1 MKLAQ
6 IEDGRVVNVAEVE
19 PGAVPDFMADWV
31 ETEEAGPGWL
41 WSEAGGFT
49 PPEEEPDAAPVPA
62 VVSRLQA
69 RLALMSAGLLQAVED
84 HISASGDATL
94 QLVWAEATEWR
105 RDSPTIAT
113 IAAAL
118 ELTEDQVDA
127 LFRAAGE
134 ISV

>member
-6 IEDGRVVNVAEVE
+6 IDGGIVVNVAEVD
-19 PGAVPDFMADWV
+19 PSAVPDFMADWV
-31 ETEEAGPGWL
+31 ETEEAGPGWT
-41 WSEAGGFT
+41 WTEEGGFT
-49 PPEEEPDAAPVPA
+49 PPEAVDLPA
-62 VVSRLQA
+62 VIPEKVSRLQA
-69 RLALMSAGLLQAVED
+69 RVALLNAGMLQSVED
-84 HISASGDATL
+84 YIAASGDAML

-105 RDSPTIAT
+105 RDSPTIAA

>member
-6 IEDGRVVNVAEVE
+6 IEDGRVVNVAEVD
-19 PGAVPDFMADWV
+19 PASVPDFMADWV

-49 PPEEEPDAAPVPA
+49 PPEEPPAPVPA

-69 RLALMSAGLLQAVED
+69 RLALLGAGLLQMVED
-84 HISASGDATL
+84 HISASGDPVL
-94 QLVWAEATEWR
+94 QMAWAEATEWR
-105 RDSPTIAT
+105 RDSPTIAA

-118 ELTEDQVDA
+118 SLSEDQVDD
-127 LFRAAGE
+127 LFIASGA
-134 ISV
+134 ITV